1 MAGIAAIVT
10 IAAGR
15 TAMAWT
21 VPPPRLQLAAPLQPL
36 QVALATDDDDMP
48 TGSVGR
54 YASAPLAASIF
65 APRLEFAVVP
75 AGPERL
81 ALVTPPA
88 SVPDLRD
95 AVPLPLSRPKL
106 AYARPDFDMAPPP
119 VATEPRTAVYDIEA
133 SIVYMPNGLKLEAH
147 SGYGPFMDDPA
158 SMKRKMRGVTP
169 PNVYNLKFREAL
181 FHGIKAIRLNPVD
194 DDKMFGRDGIL
205 AHSYLL
211 GPSGQSH
218 GCVSF
223 RNYPAFQRAFER
235 GEVDRMVVVARGGS
249 MMAAAFHGRPVNKYV
264 ADNSPA
270 VPVAYAP
277 RARAARYADVQVS
290 PSRTDS
296 W

>member
-15 TAMAWT
+15 TAAAWT
-21 VPPPRLQLAAPLQPL
+21 APPPRLQLAAPIQPL
-36 QVALATDDDDMP
+36 KVALAADDDMP
-48 TGSVGR
+48 TGSIGR
-54 YASAPLAASIF
+54 HVSVPLAPSIF

-75 AGPERL
+75 AGRERL
-81 ALVTPPA
+81 ALVPPPA
-88 SVPDLRD
+88 SVPDLSE

-106 AYARPDFDMAPPP
+106 AYARPDFDMTPPP

-133 SIVYMPNGLKLEAH
+133 STVYMPNGLKLEAH

-169 PNVYNLKFREAL
+169 PNTYNLKFREAL
-181 FHGIKAIRLNPVD
+181 FHGVKAIRLNPVD
-194 DDKMFGRDGIL
+194 DDRMFGRDGIL
-205 AHSYLL
+205 AHSFLL

-235 GEVDRMVVVARGGS
+235 GEVDKMVVVARGGVQ
-249 MMAAAFHGRPVNKYV
+249 MAAAFHGRAVTKYV
-264 ADNSPA
+264 ADNSTVA
-270 VPVAYAP
+270 PVAYAP
-277 RARAARYADVQVS
+277 RQRSARYADMQVS
-290 PSRTDS
+290 SPRMDS

>member
-15 TAMAWT
+15 TAAAWT
-21 VPPPRLQLAAPLQPL
+21 APPPRLQLAAPLQPL
-36 QVALATDDDDMP
+36 KVALTTDDEMP
-48 TGSVGR
+48 TGSIGR
-54 YASAPLAASIF
+54 DASVPLAASIF

-75 AGPERL
+75 AGRERL

-88 SVPDLRD
+88 SVPDLAE

-106 AYARPDFDMAPPP
+106 AYARPDFDVTPPP

-133 SIVYMPNGLKLEAH
+133 HTVYMPSGLKLEAH

-158 SMKRKMRGVTP
+158 SHKRKMRGVTP
-169 PNVYNLKFREAL
+169 PNTYNLKFREAL
-181 FHGIKAIRLNPVD
+181 FHGVKAIRLNPVD
-194 DDKMFGRDGIL
+194 DDRMFGRDGIL

-223 RNYPAFQRAFER
+223 RNYLAFQRAFER
-235 GEVDRMVVVARGGS
+235 GEVDKMVVVSRGGIQI
-249 MMAAAFHGRPVNKYV
+249 AAAFHGRPVTRYV
-264 ADNSPA
+264 ADNSPVA
-270 VPVAYAP
+270 PAAYAP
-277 RARAARYADVQVS
+277 RKRAARYADVQVS
-290 PSRTDS
+290 SPRTDS